1 MVYICSP
8 LAVDVASSV
17 AWKQPSS
24 TGNALDVTIKSPS
37 QVLAG
42 VGVLVGDAAVG
53 LADGT
58 MPREVADGAK
68 VVLTGE
74 GEGPIVLVSEVEE
87 AIWVVEVDEQPQV
100 M

>member
-1 MVYICSP
+1 M
-8 LAVDVASSV
+8 DVASSV

-24 TGNALDVTIKSPS
+24 TGTALDVTIKSPS

-58 MPREVADGAK
+58 MPREAADGAK